1 MKLIHIA
8 LASIAA
14 AAQIAVDTS
23 SQSNPAAVGA
33 TLNSSTVTN
42 CKTTHHYTTSIVEG
56 FADRTLFVDQAQP
69 QLEVRHPQH
78 PGVITS
84 WLLGALSLFVAS
96 KARSYSLVSIATTS
110 VAAYLFCDMFLN
122 MLHMFLDHEKNMTHA
137 LYPIRNL
144 ADNFQQHH
152 EGTQD
157 TFRGNHMLDI
167 DLLVSSVLGFIFMW
181 HTVFWAYG
189 RQLPRSLAL
198 WALLVCTFGELAI
211 FNHSCCHA
219 RTHGVAIPQWVVVFQ
234 DWGLLIKNSFHK
246 VHHTTYEE
254 HFAFL
259 VGFSPVYDHIY
270 HTFNLKAHYEQ
281 LHMLFWMFN
290 PHCVLSCVAIGSL
303 LFPSKAKDAVISEAP
318 VTKMCTCTVAE
329 KAQKVK

>member
-1 MKLIHIA
+1 MKLIHIV

-14 AAQIAVDTS
+14 ASQIAVDTS

-56 FADRTLFVDQAQP
+56 FAGRTPFVDQAQT
-69 QLEVRHPQH
+69 QAEVRHPQH

-96 KARSYSLVSIATTS
+96 KACSYSLVSVATTS
-110 VAAYLFCDMFLN
+110 VAAYLFRVMSMN
-122 MLHMFLDHEKNMTHA
+122 MLHMFLDHEKNTTHT

-144 ADNFQQHH
+144 ANNFQQHH

-157 TFRGNHMLDI
+157 TFRQNHMLEI
-167 DLLVSSVLGFIFMW
+167 DLLINLVVGFIFMW

-189 RQLPRSLAL
+189 RQLSRLLAL
-198 WALLVCTFGELAI
+198 WVLLVCTFGELAI
-211 FNHSCCHA
+211 FSHLCCHA

-259 VGFSPVYDHIY
+259 VGFLPVYDHIY
-270 HTFNLKAHYEQ
+270 HTFNFKAHYEQ
-281 LHMLFWMFN
+281 LHVLFWIIN
-290 PHCVLSCVAIGSL
+290 PHCVLLCVAIGWF
-303 LFPSKAKDAVISEAP
+303 LFPSKAKGTVASKAP
-318 VTKMCTCTVAE
+318 ITKMCTCTVAE